1 MKDAWLDRLK
11 LKDYLTVELAV
22 TKSDFVNKLKQIVDP
37 GTVGGMFADTFDV
50 FSSSKKVY
58 KGEVSSAGFLIKK
71 RRRFFD
77 FNSIGAR
84 AEGKY
89 GHSDKGL
96 RVDVTVHGF
105 ESSFTLY
112 YIGITIFYTL
122 FLGVGVFSVVSSS
135 GFPFFVFPFILLH
148 ASFMY
153 GLPYFMMKRAVA
165 NTKRELEREFY
176 FLTRE

>member
-11 LKDYLTVELAV
+11 LRDYLTVELAV

-58 KGEVSSAGFLIKK
+58 KGEVSSAGFLIKR

-84 AEGKY
+84 AKGTY
-89 GHSDKGL
+89 GQSDKGL
-96 RVDVTVHGF
+96 RVDVTVNGF
-105 ESSFTLY
+105 ESSFTIY
-112 YIGITIFYTL
+112 YIAITIFYSL
-122 FLGVGVFSVVSSS
+122 FLGTVVFAGMSGS
-135 GFPFFVFPFILLH
+135 GFPFFAVPFILLH
-148 ASFMY
+148 ATFMY
-153 GLPYFMMKRAVA
+153 GWPYFMMKRAVA